1 MALNVVSHNRYE
13 KSPLNRVKIEP
24 SSPSMENGKK
34 KKYQDEDFYEKKGV
48 CIPLLSE
55 YKKPYK
61 NTKKDCKVI

>member
-1 MALNVVSHNRYE
+1 M
-13 KSPLNRVKIEP
+13 
-24 SSPSMENGKK
+24 GK
-34 KKYQDEDFYEKKGV
+34 KKYQDEEFYEKKGV